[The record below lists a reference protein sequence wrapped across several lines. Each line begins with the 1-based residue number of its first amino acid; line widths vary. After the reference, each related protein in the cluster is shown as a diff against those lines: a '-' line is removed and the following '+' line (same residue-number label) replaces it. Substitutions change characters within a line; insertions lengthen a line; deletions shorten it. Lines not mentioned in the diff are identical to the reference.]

1 MRKFLLF
8 IALFSLLACA
18 ACTVQEESQPGKID
32 NAQEKVS
39 AFLRGENEE
48 LIEEIHNA
56 QK

>member
-1 MRKFLLF
+1 MRKILLCV
-8 IALFSLLACA
+8 ALLALLACA

-32 NAQEKVS
+32 NMQEKVS
-39 AFLRGENEE
+39 AFLRGENKE